1 MKKSN
6 VGMLF
11 ALLFLVALGG
21 GPGSRPAGSEP
32 AKSFPPRQLT
42 YLVCFDP
49 GGQSDREARR
59 QAPLLEK
66 FLGQNVI
73 IDYKIG
79 GGGALGW
86 RVLTKAKP
94 DGYTF
99 AGFNIPH
106 VILQPLQQDVGY
118 KTEEIVPLFLFH
130 KPPLALAVLET
141 SPFKTVKDLIEH
153 AKKNPY
159 IVSVGGSGAYTGY
172 HMATL
177 RFEKLIGA
185 KLTYVPYTGAAPQM
199 TSFLGGHLVAVFGA
213 SDDLTRYRDK
223 VRILGFATDKR
234 FPGFPGKRLPP
245 RTLPYAVG
253 FMTLAGGAGLAFRS
267 WRYRGQDLAIK
278 WPDRDGALRIA
289 VNLLLLV
296 LYIALIAPLGMP
308 IVTALY
314 VAAAIWYIDR
324 KRIVAALLTG
334 AGSGVV
340 VYYLF
345 LKLLELQF
353 PLGLLQR

>member
-1 MKKSN
+1 MKRSHA
-6 VGMLF
+6 VTLF
-11 ALLFLVALGG
+11 AFICLAALCIGW
-21 GPGSRPAGSEP
+21 RAGSAWSEEKP
-32 AKSFPPRQLT
+32 FPTRSLT

-59 QAPLLEK
+59 QGPLLEK
-66 FLGQNVI
+66 FLGQKVI

-118 KTEEIVPLFLFH
+118 KTEQIVPLFIFH
-130 KPPLALAVLET
+130 KTPLALAVLET
-141 SPFKTVKDLIEH
+141 SPYKTLKDLIDH

-177 RFEKLIGA
+177 RLEKLIGA

-213 SDDLTRYRDK
+213 SDDLTRYKDK
-223 VRILGFATDKR
+223 LRVLGFATEKR
-234 FPGFPGKRLPP
+234 FPGFPDAPTLKEQGIDMVEGVDRGVAVPP
-245 RTLPYAVG
+245 NTPPDVIKKLEAAFMNIASKPEFQEEQRKNG
-253 FMTLAGGAGLAFRS
+253 FVP
-267 WRYRGQDLAIK
+267 LAIGHEEGK
-278 WPDRDGALRIA
+278 AYLKK
-289 VNLLLLV
+289 
-296 LYIALIAPLGMP
+296 M
-308 IVTALY
+308 TALY
-314 VAAAIWYIDR
+314 TEIFAEV
-324 KRIVAALLTG
+324 K
-334 AGSGVV
+334 
-340 VYYLF
+340 
-345 LKLLELQF
+345 KK
-353 PLGLLQR
+353 

>member
-1 MKKSN
+1 MPRKRTH
-6 VGMLF
+6 VV
-11 ALLFLVALGG
+11 APIVLLCLVALGLG
-21 GPGSRPAGSEP
+21 IASRAAWSEEKP
-32 AKSFPPRQLT
+32 FPTRSLT

-66 FLGQNVI
+66 FLGQKVI

-118 KTEEIVPLFLFH
+118 KTDQIVPVFIFH
-130 KPPLALAVLET
+130 KTPLALAVLET
-141 SPFKTVKDLIEH
+141 SPFKTLKDLIDH
-153 AKKNPY
+153 AKKNPFL
-159 IVSVGGSGAYTGY
+159 VSVGGSGAYTGY

-177 RFEKLIGA
+177 RFEKMIGA

-199 TSFLGGHLVAVFGA
+199 TSFLGGHIVAVFGA

-234 FPGFPGKRLPP
+234 FPGFPDSPTLKEQGIDMVEGVDRGVAVPP
-245 RTLPYAVG
+245 NTPPDVIKKLEAAFMDIASKPEFQEEQRKNG
-253 FMTLAGGAGLAFRS
+253 FIP
-267 WRYRGQDLAIK
+267 LAIGHEEGK
-278 WPDRDGALRIA
+278 NYLKK
-289 VNLLLLV
+289 
-296 LYIALIAPLGMP
+296 M
-308 IVTALY
+308 TALY
-314 VAAAIWYIDR
+314 TEIFAEV
-324 KRIVAALLTG
+324 K
-334 AGSGVV
+334 
-340 VYYLF
+340 
-345 LKLLELQF
+345 KK
-353 PLGLLQR
+353 

>member
-1 MKKSN
+1 MPMRRTH
-6 VGMLF
+6 VVTLIALF
-11 ALLFLVALGG
+11 CLVALGLG
-21 GPGSRPAGSEP
+21 TGSRTAWSEP
-32 AKSFPPRQLT
+32 AKSFPTRQLT

-66 FLGQNVI
+66 FLGQKVI

-130 KPPLALAVLET
+130 KTPLALAVLET
-141 SPFKTVKDLIEH
+141 SPFKTVQDLIEH

-177 RFEKLIGA
+177 RFEKLIGS

-234 FPGFPGKRLPP
+234 FPGFPDVPTLKEQGIDMVEGVDRGVAVPP
-245 RTLPYAVG
+245 GTPPDVIKKLEAAFMDIASKPEFQEEQRKNG
-253 FMTLAGGAGLAFRS
+253 FIP
-267 WRYRGQDLAIK
+267 LAIGHEEGK
-278 WPDRDGALRIA
+278 EYLKKMT
-289 VNLLLLV
+289 V
-296 LYIALIAPLGMP
+296 LYTEIFAE
-308 IVTALY
+308 V
-314 VAAAIWYIDR
+314 
-324 KRIVAALLTG
+324 K
-334 AGSGVV
+334 
-340 VYYLF
+340 
-345 LKLLELQF
+345 KK
-353 PLGLLQR
+353 